1 MNNRIWRQGD
11 LLFEKVD
18 KIPSGFSPAKSN
30 VLIRGEATGHS
41 HRIQNG
47 TVFEIKEYGISK
59 NLRRE
64 IFITV
69 NKNGRIVHE
78 EHATLVLPSGIYKI
92 RFQREYTESINTPS
106 KWVWV
111 GD

>member
-18 KIPSGFSPAKSN
+18 KLPSGFAPAKSN
-30 VLIRGEATGHS
+30 VLLRGEATGHS
-41 HRIQNG
+41 HRLENG
-47 TVFEIKEYGISK
+47 TVFDRKEYGLSR

-64 IFITV
+64 IFISV
-69 NKNGRIVHE
+69 GKNGKIVHE
-78 EHATLVLPSGIYKI
+78 EHATLILPWGIYKI
-92 RFQREYTESINTPS
+92 IYQREYSEIEHTPAG
-106 KWVWV
+106 WIWV